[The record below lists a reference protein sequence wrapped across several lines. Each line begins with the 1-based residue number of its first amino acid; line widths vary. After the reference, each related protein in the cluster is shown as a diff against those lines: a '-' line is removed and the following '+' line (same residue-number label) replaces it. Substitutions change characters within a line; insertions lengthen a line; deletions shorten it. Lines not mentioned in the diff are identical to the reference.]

1 IRGRA
6 SKPGVE
12 GVAASGNRALPDAG
26 ALEILFEPAERGVK
40 GGECFRL
47 RVALAEN
54 RAGHAPLLFWLQR
67 NLEARFRRAQGGGL
81 GRKFQA
87 GGAEHL
93 VQTAVGKNCAI
104 DTGAIRQSL
113 AFAGAL
119 WATPFKNIGE
129 VAVELRQQRDCDRL
143 QAVVQ

>member
-1 IRGRA
+1 MRGRA

-12 GVAASGNRALPDAG
+12 GVAASGNRELPDAG
-26 ALEILFEPAERGVK
+26 ALEILLERAERGVK

-87 GGAEHL
+87 GGAQHL
-93 VQTAVGKNCAI
+93 VQTAAGKNCTI
-104 DTGAIRQSL
+104 DTVAILQSL
-113 AFAGAL
+113 PFACAFGS
-119 WATPFKNIGE
+119 THFKNICA
-129 VAVELRQQRDCDRL
+129 VAAE
-143 QAVVQ
+143 